1 MRAAAILQ
9 AVPSPAVSQ
18 APSEDE
24 AALAQMAEKVR
35 QASSL
40 LCLAHNSIPEGPA
53 ADAVGVADDLLAI
66 VASMLEDVALSRAAV
81 PSAVARIAMLR
92 G

>member
-1 MRAAAILQ
+1 MRAATILQ

-24 AALAQMAEKVR
+24 AALAEIAEKVR

-40 LCLAHNSIPEGPA
+40 LCLAHNSIPQSPA
-53 ADAVGVADDLLAI
+53 ADAVGVADDLLATI
-66 VASMLEDVALSRAAV
+66 ASMLEDLALSRTAV
-81 PSAVARIAMLR
+81 PSAATRLATLR